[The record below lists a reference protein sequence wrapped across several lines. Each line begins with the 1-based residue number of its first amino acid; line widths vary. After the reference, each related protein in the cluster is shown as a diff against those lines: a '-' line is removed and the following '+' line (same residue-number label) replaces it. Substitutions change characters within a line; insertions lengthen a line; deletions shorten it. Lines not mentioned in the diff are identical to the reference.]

1 MHMFMATLF
10 HDVCTWCVLHDVCC
24 THFTLYSLQA
34 QLTKECL
41 AMPCVLAWPD
51 LCGLSTIINISVA
64 MDSSY
69 PPLNSAIGAKVVVQV
84 R

>member
-10 HDVCTWCVLHDVCC
+10 RDVWTWCVLHDVCC

-41 AMPCVLAWPD
+41 AMPCVLA
-51 LCGLSTIINISVA
+51 
-64 MDSSY
+64 
-69 PPLNSAIGAKVVVQV
+69 
-84 R
+84 